1 MFPNTFYQNKTFR
14 FKVIEVF
21 LQNDRRR
28 INQMPKSLIKNEEL
42 TYLWRTKNTTQVS
55 DVDLEKK
62 HECRNETWLQI
73 SFFCFS
79 LCLTIF
85 EKILSSYDR
94 FFMMTLALTV
104 VFWPWRRRNCSKCEG
119 YLPYPYISFTKQNVN
134 VDVRQRVFGEHHR
147 QNHLGNVL
155 LIWSIFPLHSRGLAT
170 KLFLCGP
177 FRWFSDAK
185 PKGWGQG
192 NVLLLFAFSL
202 NVVFSLLL
210 FLDNPVMITLNYHQ
224 CLLTVVSRHSRCYLN
239 LQRLVTSAFNKCY
252 SYLKC
257 TDRCSKNA
265 PFAAKAKHFFGSRKL
280 VLSPAKEAL
289 QWQLRHI
296 SSFLWQTKR
305 VVPQMSCT
313 DEQSFLSESGQSARN
328 FLSSKWR
335 FTGTIY
341 FGIFWVFNVLF

>member
-28 INQMPKSLIKNEEL
+28 VNQMLKSLIKNEEL

-85 EKILSSYDR
+85 EKFLSSYDR

-119 YLPYPYISFTKQNVN
+119 YLPYLYISFTKENVN

-185 PKGWGQG
+185 PKG
-192 NVLLLFAFSL
+192 
-202 NVVFSLLL
+202 
-210 FLDNPVMITLNYHQ
+210 
-224 CLLTVVSRHSRCYLN
+224 
-239 LQRLVTSAFNKCY
+239 
-252 SYLKC
+252 
-257 TDRCSKNA
+257 
-265 PFAAKAKHFFGSRKL
+265 
-280 VLSPAKEAL
+280 
-289 QWQLRHI
+289 
-296 SSFLWQTKR
+296 
-305 VVPQMSCT
+305 
-313 DEQSFLSESGQSARN
+313 
-328 FLSSKWR
+328 
-335 FTGTIY
+335 
-341 FGIFWVFNVLF
+341 